1 MNKQKSNTQ
10 DAKDAASKLKLKG
23 KMSEPLGADKAN
35 PKPKEPVKRAN
46 KSPYEVGVRRLV
58 TPASQKQR
66 KRGHVSNPKY
76 Q

>member
-1 MNKQKSNTQ
+1 MNKQKSTTQ
-10 DAKDAASKLKLKG
+10 ENKDGTSKLKLKAKG
-23 KMSEPLGADKAN
+23 SESLGAEKTAA
-35 PKPKEPVKRAN
+35 KPKEPLKRAN